1 MIAARELRKTVP
13 RLLVIDA
20 KRGDLRD
27 GVVTDLA
34 EHVRSGD
41 LWVLNDA
48 ATLPA
53 SLAGRVHGRDVELRL
68 AGEIDGGWRAVL
80 FGEGS
85 WRDDTDHR
93 PAPPIVA
100 NGDHIALGGSL
111 VARVIGVD
119 PRSPRLIDVSFEP
132 GGDAFWRALYAV
144 GRPIQYS
151 YLAREM
157 ALGEMS
163 TPYAQRP
170 WSVELPSA
178 GRPLTLELLSSL
190 RRRGAEIV
198 TLTHAAGLSA
208 TGDPTIDAILPLPE
222 RYEIPALTADAIA
235 RAKRDRRRVVA
246 VGTSTTRALEGSAA
260 VNGGIVR
267 AGTGETDLILGPP
280 TSRRIVDALLT
291 GAHDPT
297 SSHYSLLEAFASSEL
312 LSRAVERSDQ
322 LGYLIHELGDSW
334 LVLGA

>member
-1 MIAARELRKTVP
+1 MIAARELRKSAE
-13 RLLVIDA
+13 RLLVIDVT
-20 KRGDLRD
+20 RGELRD
-27 GVVTDLA
+27 GFVTSLA
-34 EHVRSGD
+34 AHARPGD

-53 SLAGRVHGRDVELRL
+53 SLAGHVHDRGVELRL
-68 AGEIDGGWRAVL
+68 AAETDRGWRAVL

-93 PAPPIVA
+93 PAPPHVEA
-100 NGDHIALGGSL
+100 GDTISLGGSL
-111 VARVIGVD
+111 SARVLAID
-119 PRSPRLIDVSFEP
+119 PRSPRLLEVSFEP
-132 GGDAFWRALYAV
+132 RGDAFWRALYAV

-157 ALGEMS
+157 QLGEMS
-163 TPYAQRP
+163 TAYAARP

-178 GRPLTLELLSSL
+178 GRPLSIDRLASL
-190 RRRGAEIV
+190 RKRGAEIV

-208 TGDPTIDAILPLPE
+208 TGDRAIDAILPLPE
-222 RYEIPALTADAIA
+222 RYEIPEATARAIA
-235 RAKRDRRRVVA
+235 RAKRDRRRIVA
-246 VGTSTTRALEGSAA
+246 VGTSTTRALEGSAITNEG
-260 VNGGIVR
+260 VVR
-267 AGTGETDLILGPP
+267 AGVAETDLILGPH
-280 TSRRIVDALLT
+280 TRRRVVDALLT

-297 SSHYSLLEAFASSEL
+297 SSHYSLLAAFAPMGL
-312 LSRAVERSDQ
+312 LAQAVARSDE